1 MEPSS
6 CSLQTTTSEP
16 MTGRGLA
23 LVRRT
28 APDAE
33 TIYQLYV
40 LDERRRLVG
49 TLSLRELIL
58 NSPASSVRALMTT
71 ELVQAEVD
79 LPQEE
84 VARLISR
91 YDLLALPV

>member
-1 MEPSS
+1 
-6 CSLQTTTSEP
+6 

-58 NSPASSVRALMTT
+58 NSPASSVRALMTSWCR
-71 ELVQAEVD
+71 
-79 LPQEE
+79 P
-84 VARLISR
+84 RWICPR
-91 YDLLALPV
+91 KRWRALSAATTC